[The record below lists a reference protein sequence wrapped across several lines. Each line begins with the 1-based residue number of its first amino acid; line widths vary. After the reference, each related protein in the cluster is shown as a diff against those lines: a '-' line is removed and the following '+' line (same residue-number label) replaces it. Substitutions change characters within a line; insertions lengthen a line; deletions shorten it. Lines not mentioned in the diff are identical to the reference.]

1 MRDELASP
9 TDLEEGPAP
18 APVPP
23 GGPEPVLEIRELVV
37 EFATGRGYL
46 PVVGP
51 VDLTL
56 PKGRTLGLVGESG
69 SGKTVTALSVL
80 RLIPMPPGRIPA
92 GRALFEGHD
101 LFSLPEKAMSDI
113 RGRRIAMIFQEPMT
127 SLDPAFTVGAQ
138 ISEVIRRHKQI
149 SRRQA
154 WKEAVDLLGQ
164 VGIPSPGRRAGHY
177 PHAFSGGMRQR
188 VMIAMAVSCQP
199 DVLIADEPTTALDV
213 TVQAQILDLL
223 KELQAELGMSM
234 IFVTH
239 DLGVVADI
247 CDDVAVMY
255 AGQVVESGP
264 APDLFERPQHPYT
277 EGLLLSMPRLDG
289 ERERMFSIGGVVPP
303 PDRLPAGC
311 RFHPR
316 CPYSIDACTER
327 LPELFPA
334 GGPDRLARCIRS
346 EELEL
351 KGTR

>member
-1 MRDELASP
+1 MAEQMTTGVHECP
-9 TDLEEGPAP
+9 GPGTGPAQQEP
-18 APVPP
+18 A
-23 GGPEPVLEIRELVV
+23 LEIRDLVV

-51 VDLTL
+51 LDLTL

-80 RLIPMPPGRIPA
+80 RLIPEPPGRIPS
-92 GRALFEGHD
+92 GQVLLQGQD
-101 LFSLPEKAMSDI
+101 LLTLREKAMADV

-138 ISEVIRRHKQI
+138 ISEVIRRHKGG
-149 SRRQA
+149 SRRAA
-154 WKEAVDLLGQ
+154 WKSAVELLGR
-164 VGIPSPGRRAGHY
+164 VGIPSPERRAGQY

-223 KELQAELGMSM
+223 KQLQADLGMSM
-234 IFVTH
+234 VFVTH
-239 DLGVVADI
+239 DLGVVADV

-264 APDLFERPQHPYT
+264 AQDLFEHPQHPYT
-277 EGLLLSMPRLDG
+277 EGLLQSMPKLDG
-289 ERERMFSIGGVVPP
+289 ERARMSTIGGVVPS
-303 PDRLPAGC
+303 PDRLPQGC

-316 CPYSIDACTER
+316 CRYSVDACV
-327 LPELFPA
+327 A
-334 GGPDRLARCIRS
+334 GVPDLRPVPGPDRLARCIRA

-351 KGTR
+351 EGTR

>member
-1 MRDELASP
+1 MAEQSAAGVHER
-9 TDLEEGPAP
+9 PATN
-18 APVPP
+18 APDP
-23 GGPEPVLEIRELVV
+23 PEPVLEIRDLVV

-51 VDLTL
+51 LDLRL

-80 RLIPMPPGRIPA
+80 RLVPQPPGRIPS
-92 GRALFEGHD
+92 GQVLFEGQD
-101 LFSLPEKAMSDI
+101 LLTLREKAMSDI

-127 SLDPAFTVGAQ
+127 SLDPAFTVGTQ
-138 ISEVIRRHKQI
+138 ISEVIRRHKQV

-154 WKEAVDLLGQ
+154 WKEAVELLGL
-164 VGIPSPGRRAGHY
+164 VGIPSAERRAGYY

-223 KELQAELGMSM
+223 KQLQADLGMSM

-239 DLGVVADI
+239 DLGVVADV
-247 CDDVAVMY
+247 CDRVAVMY
-255 AGQVVESGP
+255 AGQVVESG
-264 APDLFERPQHPYT
+264 AAQDLFERPQHPYT
-277 EGLLLSMPRLDG
+277 EGLLQSMPQLDG
-289 ERERMFSIGGVVPP
+289 ERARMSTIGGVVPP
-303 PDRLPAGC
+303 PDRLPHGC

-316 CPYSIDACTER
+316 CRYTLDACIAGV
-327 LPELFPA
+327 PELRPIA
-334 GGPDRLARCIRS
+334 TTDRLARCIRS
-346 EELEL
+346 EELGLE
-351 KGTR
+351 GTR

>member
-1 MRDELASP
+1 MVDQMATGLHERQGA
-9 TDLEEGPAP
+9 GPAP
-18 APVPP
+18 IR
-23 GGPEPVLEIRELVV
+23 PEPALEIRDLVV
-37 EFATGRGYL
+37 EFATGKGYL

-51 VDLTL
+51 LDLTL

-80 RLIPMPPGRIPA
+80 RLIPEPPGRIPS
-92 GRALFEGHD
+92 GQVLFQGQD
-101 LFSLPEKAMSDI
+101 LLTLREKAMSDV
-113 RGRRIAMIFQEPMT
+113 RGARIAMIFQEPMT

-138 ISEVIRRHKQI
+138 IAEVIRRHKQV

-154 WKEAVDLLGQ
+154 WKAAVELLGL
-164 VGIPSPGRRAGHY
+164 VGIPSPERRAGHY

-223 KELQAELGMSM
+223 KQLQADLGMSM

-247 CDDVAVMY
+247 CDEVAVMY
-255 AGQVVESGP
+255 AGQVVESGG
-264 APDLFERPQHPYT
+264 AQDLFEHPQHPYT
-277 EGLLLSMPRLDG
+277 EGLLQSMPRLDG
-289 ERERMFSIGGVVPP
+289 ERARMSTIGGVVPP
-303 PDRLPAGC
+303 PDRLPQGC

-316 CPYSIDACTER
+316 CRYAVDACVADVPDLR
-327 LPELFPA
+327 PA
-334 GGPDRLARCIRS
+334 RGVDRLARCIRA
-346 EELEL
+346 EELQLE
-351 KGTR
+351 GTR